1 MNNFLKVA
9 KVYIHMYKEAG
20 DREPQASKKNPS
32 NTVRSTIYNSTGDVP
47 NMLKAKKK
55 YSFHASQSKKKIP

>member
-1 MNNFLKVA
+1 
-9 KVYIHMYKEAG
+9 MYKEAG
-20 DREPQASKKNPS
+20 DREPQASKENPS